1 LKGGHPLSTFNV
13 AQDNYYIGIDIGTT
27 HIKSAV
33 FHKDGTL
40 VELYKSSTPIETD
53 NFGQIYNPCAFY
65 EVVRNQI
72 SIVLERYES
81 ISGISITGMAE
92 AGLIVSK
99 VTQKELTPI
108 IPWFDPRTTDLA
120 NQVSKE
126 RDINNFSTTGL
137 HNSFKY
143 GIYKYLWLLGDS
155 EIKKEESIWLS
166 VCDYIV
172 WKLTGEFV
180 TDPSLAVR
188 TYVYDMINHCW
199 DKERLMEY
207 ELTESNFPRVLS
219 SGEMVGYLSDEYL
232 IQKAHRK
239 TTIVCIGGHD
249 HICAAYAIFNEDK
262 ERICNSIGTAEI
274 YLGMSKELKL
284 SKAHYDSGLAYGPF
298 LNGKDYFWMANI
310 TSSGQSIEWFR
321 NKVQKISID
330 YSAINEMLLS
340 VSDDPTNII
349 YYPFLSGI
357 GTPHFQPEVS
367 GAFLGLRETHT
378 GSDMLK
384 AILEG
389 INYQGKWILSL
400 IPNTDIAK
408 LKDVICV
415 GGATSS
421 IPWMQMKAN
430 ITGIPVTV
438 PSVTEATL
446 LGAVAIMIDKNASS
460 FERQEFLHKSQEN
473 NQVYDVNETI
483 YRKYL
488 EIYSSKYT
496 FLIDAILKMETGKK
510 A

>member
-1 LKGGHPLSTFNV
+1 LKGGNPLNISDID
-13 AQDNYYIGIDIGTT
+13 QDNYYIGIDIGTT
-27 HIKSAV
+27 HIKAAV
-33 FHKDGTL
+33 FRKDGTL
-40 VELYKSSTPIETD
+40 VEIYKSLTPIETD
-53 NFGQIYNPCAFY
+53 DYGQIYNPYAFY

-72 SIVLERYES
+72 SILLERYES
-81 ISGISITGMAE
+81 INGISITGMAE
-92 AGLIVSK
+92 AGLIVNPISQ
-99 VTQKELTPI
+99 TELTPI

-120 NQVSKE
+120 NQVSKD
-126 RDINNFSTTGL
+126 RDINYFNTTGL

-143 GIYKYLWLLGDS
+143 GIYKYVWLLTHN

-172 WKLTGEFV
+172 WKLTGQFV

-188 TYVYDMINHCW
+188 SYVYDMINHCW

-207 ELTESNFPRVLS
+207 GLTEINFPKVLS
-219 SGEMVGYLSDEYL
+219 SGEKAGYLSDPNL
-232 IQKAHRK
+232 IQKAQRK
-239 TTIVCIGGHD
+239 TIIVCIGGHD
-249 HICAAYAIFNEDK
+249 HICAAYAVFNEDK

-274 YLGMSKELKL
+274 YLGLSKDLKL
-284 SKAHYDSGLAYGPF
+284 DKSLYDTGLAYGPF

-310 TSSGQSIEWFR
+310 ASSGQSIEWFR
-321 NKVQKISID
+321 NKIQKISIG
-330 YSAINEMLLS
+330 YAEINEMLIS
-340 VSDDPTNII
+340 VSEDPTNII

-357 GTPHFQPEVS
+357 GTPLFQPEVS
-367 GAFLGLRETHT
+367 GAFLGLREIHT

-400 IPNTDIAK
+400 IPNADIAK

-415 GGATSS
+415 GGATNS

-438 PSVTEATL
+438 PNVTEATL
-446 LGAVAIMIDKNASS
+446 LGAVAIMIDKNVGSI
-460 FERQEFLHKSQEN
+460 ERHEFLYTSQQET
-473 NQVYDVNETI
+473 QVYIVNETI
-483 YRKYL
+483 YRKYR
-488 EIYSSKYT
+488 EIYSNKYT